1 MFDDTIETKHKF
13 YGDRRAKEWVEVYT
27 RNNFMNDPINIVYNF
42 GDNRESVSIPREMAH
57 TLAQALTMVVPKIK
71 KDRGLG

>member
-13 YGDRRAKEWVEVYT
+13 YGDRRSKQWIEVYT
-27 RNNFMNDPINIVYNF
+27 RNNFMNDPITIVYNF
-42 GDNRESVSIPREMAH
+42 ADNRESISIPREMAY

-71 KDRGLG
+71 KDTGLG